1 MLEVEIFKNPHPGL
15 HWEIEY
21 QWAYRIL
28 TAVLELRFF
37 FPSTQAFCL
46 LVLDLVMLG
55 VILKKEP
62 FENPYDQ
69 RLQKSLQCALIALT
83 AVGILCLY
91 GVLDDGVAKVLVVG
105 LFSVKVAAVSIKLCG
120 QWGARRRTTTKDRW
134 KIRRL
139 RRRDDDDER

>member
-1 MLEVEIFKNPHPGL
+1 M
-15 HWEIEY
+15 
-21 QWAYRIL
+21 
-28 TAVLELRFF
+28 
-37 FPSTQAFCL
+37 

-91 GVLDDGVAKVLVVG
+91 GVLDDGVATVLVVG
-105 LFSVKVAAVSIKLCG
+105 LFAVNVAAVSIRLYVW
-120 QWGARRRTTTKDRW
+120 WGASETTTTAPTTTTTTTTTTTPTRV
-134 KIRRL
+134 
-139 RRRDDDDER
+139 

>member
-1 MLEVEIFKNPHPGL
+1 M
-15 HWEIEY
+15 
-21 QWAYRIL
+21 
-28 TAVLELRFF
+28 
-37 FPSTQAFCL
+37 

-91 GVLDDGVAKVLVVG
+91 GVLDDGVATVLVVG
-105 LFSVKVAAVSIKLCG
+105 LFAEIVASICIRLRVW
-120 QWGARRRTTTKDRW
+120 WGASETTTTAPTTMT
-134 KIRRL
+134 RR
-139 RRRDDDDER
+139 